1 MQYSTKYREGWICVN
16 YRDPE
21 IFNMY
26 KSIKEDVDRMSEDEL
41 IITIDRC
48 DEMLGMKIPE
58 RYYYDACAYIYFI
71 RERLKFEFKVGATQ

>member
-1 MQYSTKYREGWICVN
+1 MN

-26 KSIKEDVDRMSEDEL
+26 RSIKEDVYNMPEDEL
-41 IITIDRC
+41 TITLDKC
-48 DEMLGMKIPE
+48 EEMLGMEIPE

-71 RERLKFEFKVGATQ
+71 RGRLKSEFKVGATQ